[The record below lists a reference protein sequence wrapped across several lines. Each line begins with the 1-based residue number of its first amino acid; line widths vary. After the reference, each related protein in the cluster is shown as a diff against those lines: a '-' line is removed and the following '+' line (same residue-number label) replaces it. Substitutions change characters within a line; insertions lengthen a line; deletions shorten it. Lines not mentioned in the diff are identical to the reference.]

1 MDGFKTIENGGQ
13 EGDQAFRPIIYFW
26 LKLSEGR
33 EKVYW
38 GGIRLDGS
46 YKLWWLKDRLD

>member
-13 EGDQAFRPIIYFW
+13 EVDQAFRPIIYFR

-33 EKVYW
+33 EEVYG
-38 GGIRLDGS
+38 GGIQLDRS
-46 YKLWWLKDRLD
+46 YKLWWKNDQR